1 MSAIRS
7 HQGVADKR
15 TRLDVRAGE
24 RRRPT
29 HGRQG
34 KRPAFGAAYVVGKI
48 DESTNGTN
56 TRCWRFLQIV
66 QAFQGFARRR
76 LELSRVAAP

>member
-1 MSAIRS
+1 MSSLRS
-7 HQGVADKR
+7 HRYLAGHRTGLGVG
-15 TRLDVRAGE
+15 AGV

-34 KRPAFGAAYVVGKI
+34 KRPAHGPAYVVGRI
-48 DESTNGTN
+48 EEFVNATGTP
-56 TRCWRFLQIV
+56 CWRFPQIV
-66 QAFQGFARRR
+66 QAFQRFARRR